1 VENKNVD
8 LSPEV
13 FFAVLD
19 SIPNGI
25 SIAKDAS
32 CREII
37 HNPAAAGF
45 LRIQPGDSLSHACSY
60 PPDLKLYHEGKELA
74 AGEMPVQLAAWRGL
88 EVRDFEIEFIWH
100 DGVHKTSLWNASPL
114 KDDQGKIAGAVA
126 TFKDTTKQQWADKR
140 IWHQNELLEGINR
153 ILQDALTCDT
163 EEELGRSC
171 LAVAEELT
179 RSKISF
185 IGEIDPEG
193 QLSDIAISNPGRG
206 ACQTVDQAG
215 HRPASVLASVYGLHG
230 RMSDDARSFFT
241 NDPGGHPDSTGLP
254 EGHPALTAFLGV
266 PLVHEGRTI
275 GMIGLGNR
283 DGGYRQENLE
293 DIEALSHAIIQVL
306 MRKRAD
312 EEIRKLNEELE
323 QRVAERTGELTG
335 TNQKL
340 ISLSEEMSVI
350 NEELASYNRQ
360 LEAEVE
366 RRKESE
372 DALRLSEER
381 FAKAFHA
388 GPIIGAIRSLRDNKI
403 IDANDNFLRFLEY
416 ERDEVVGLTPL
427 ELGFW
432 VDRQDFEKTFQ
443 ELNSSIEFR
452 DKEVAL
458 RTRSGRAIKALF
470 SAVIIEI
477 GGEPCALISFVDITE
492 SKRMEEELRSSENQL
507 RLVTDS
513 LPSLISYIDAQHRYR
528 FVNKAYENWFGIRRE
543 DLLGK
548 YNWDVTGEKA
558 YQEVKAYVESALAGE
573 QVAYELEIPFKNG
586 EARFSYGILVPDV
599 DDSGAVRGYV
609 SLVNDMTEIRKMER
623 EIAEALELNRAML
636 ESSPVGIS
644 TFDSSGRLVF
654 INDAGASITGG
665 TRELALRQYHN
676 FNQYDAWRQV
686 GLQDAA
692 RQVLATGI
700 ADSGRAYV
708 KTVFGK
714 EIWLDYRFIRLIAGS
729 EPHLLMMYE
738 DVTDRKRAEER
749 IKKLNRDLSRRAE
762 GLVKVNK
769 ELESFSYSISHD
781 LRAPLR
787 AVNGFS
793 QIISNKY
800 QEKLDDEG
808 RECLRIIRSE
818 CNRMGELIDG
828 ILNLS
833 RLSRKELNR
842 EDLDLSA
849 IAESIAADLR
859 MTEPE
864 RQVDFAIVPG
874 IRGYGDRVLLQS
886 VLQNLLDNAWKFT
899 GKHKKAKI
907 EFGTVDR
914 DDKNIYFVR
923 DDGAGFDMHYVD
935 KLFATFQRLHGTDDF
950 PGNGVGLA
958 IIQRIIQH
966 HGGQVWAEGAVEKGA
981 TVYFTLDPR
990 EGGNERE

>member
-558 YQEVKAYVESALAGE
+558 YQEVEAYVESALAGE
-573 QVAYELEIPFKNG
+573 QVAYELEIPYKNG

-599 DDSGAVRGYV
+599 DGSGAVRGYV

-623 EIAEALELNRAML
+623 EIADALEFNQALV
-636 ESSPVGIS
+636 ESSPLGIV
-644 TFDSSGRLVF
+644 TYNSSGQIIF
-654 INDAGASITGG
+654 INDAGAKISGG
-665 TRELALRQYHN
+665 TKEFYIQNVN
-676 FNQYDAWRQV
+676 FNQLDSWKQT
-686 GLQDAA
+686 GLGDIA

-700 ADSGRAYV
+700 PANSQAYV
-708 KTVFGK
+708 ETLFGK
-714 EIWLDYRFIRLIAGS
+714 GIWMGSRFSRFISGG

-738 DVTDRKRAEER
+738 DITDRKLAEEY
-749 IKKLNRDLSRRAE
+749 IIKLNSDLTKRSHELTRI
-762 GLVKVNK
+762 NK
-769 ELESFSYSISHD
+769 ELESFNYSISHD

-787 AVNGFS
+787 AINGFS
-793 QIISNKY
+793 QMISDKY
-800 QEKLDDEG
+800 QDKLDDEG
-808 RECLRIIRSE
+808 RDELRVIRSE
-818 CNRMGELIDG
+818 SNRMGELING
-828 ILNLS
+828 LLNLS
-833 RLSRKELNR
+833 RLSRKEMKR
-842 EDLDLSA
+842 EDLDLSVM
-849 IAESIAADLR
+849 AETIAAELQR
-859 MTEPE
+859 SEPE
-864 RQVDFAIVPG
+864 RQVNFAITPG
-874 IRGYGDRVLLQS
+874 IRANADKVLIQS

-899 GKHKKAKI
+899 GKHEQARI
-907 EFGTVDR
+907 EFGMTEQEG
-914 DDKNIYFVR
+914 KKTYFVR
-923 DDGAGFDMHYVD
+923 DDGAGFDMRYVN
-935 KLFATFQRLHGTDDF
+935 KLFGTFQRIHGEDEF
-950 PGNGVGLA
+950 PGNGIGLA
-958 IIQRIIQH
+958 IIQRIIHH
-966 HGGQVWAEGAVEKGA
+966 HGGRVWAEGEVEKGA
-981 TVYFTLDPR
+981 TFYFTLYEQSDL
-990 EGGNERE
+990 EEKS